1 MQGPSRKAGWISP
14 VSDEANFLG
23 HYVGP
28 IVADVISCFD
38 DEDPMCGFVARAAR
52 FADLSF
58 PRAHFSAQT
67 LLRTTTAA
75 RGRLSSIS
83 QTHFDRNSAGAPPQP
98 EKLRLPDILVGAG
111 VLHA

>member
-38 DEDPMCGFVARAAR
+38 DEDPMCGFVARAAALR
-52 FADLSF
+52 RLIISTSPFLSLNAASDHDRRPGTAVFDLSD
-58 PRAHFSAQT
+58 P
-67 LLRTTTAA
+67 LR
-75 RGRLSSIS
+75 
-83 QTHFDRNSAGAPPQP
+83 P
-98 EKLRLPDILVGAG
+98 
-111 VLHA
+111 

>member
-38 DEDPMCGFVARAAR
+38 DEDPMCGFVARAAALR
-52 FADLSF
+52 RLIISTSPFLSSNAASDHDRRPGTAVFDLSD
-58 PRAHFSAQT
+58 P
-67 LLRTTTAA
+67 LR
-75 RGRLSSIS
+75 
-83 QTHFDRNSAGAPPQP
+83 P
-98 EKLRLPDILVGAG
+98 
-111 VLHA
+111 